1 MKLTEMLNA
10 LGRPVAYFPKLN
22 HITGGVKETLFL
34 CQLLYWEGKQRSKD
48 GWIYKTV
55 EEMTEETGL
64 SRREQERARKVLRE
78 KGFIQEKLA
87 QVPRR
92 LHYKVML
99 DRINE
104 AWDEYQKSLH
114 QTDELESQ
122 NDSHTAPNR
131 RSISTKQPLHTAP
144 NSHTIT
150 ENTQETT
157 TENTL
162 GVASPTPSTED
173 DKNSTEETVE
183 TVKPLV
189 VFGGLDKPS
198 KVVKTIGGDV
208 EDIEDIED
216 IIKKTAA
223 NAVERR
229 NAKKAKKKNVPRKPV
244 QNVNTIIAH
253 FRESFKEV
261 FGGTPPLERA
271 KDKALMKQMI
281 DHYGYDMVVD
291 MMDWMFRNYAKFVR
305 DCNIKG
311 VPTLGM
317 FYGFRSYW
325 QEQIMY
331 KTDHQ
336 DSVEDNDSAW

>member
-1 MKLTEMLNA
+1 MKLTEMLMDI
-10 LGRPVAYFPKLN
+10 GRPVAYFPKLN

-48 GWIYKTV
+48 GWICKTV

-78 KGFIQEKLA
+78 KGFIEEKLA

-92 LHYKVML
+92 LHYKVMF
-99 DRINE
+99 DCINE

-122 NDSHTAPNR
+122 NDSHTAPN
-131 RSISTKQPLHTAP
+131 SPPIFTKQPLHIPP

-150 ENTQETT
+150 ENTQEIT

-162 GVASPTPSTED
+162 GVASPTPSTEN
-173 DKNSTEETVE
+173 DKSSTEETVE
-183 TVKPLV
+183 PLV

-198 KVVKTIGGDV
+198 KVVKAGGGDV
-208 EDIEDIED
+208 ED

-253 FRESFKEV
+253 FRESFKDV
-261 FGGTPPLERA
+261 FNGTPPLERA

-281 DHYGYDMVVD
+281 DHYGYDMVID

-305 DCNIKG
+305 DCKIKG

-331 KTDHQ
+331 KEDHQ
-336 DSVEDNDSAW
+336 DSVGDNDSDW